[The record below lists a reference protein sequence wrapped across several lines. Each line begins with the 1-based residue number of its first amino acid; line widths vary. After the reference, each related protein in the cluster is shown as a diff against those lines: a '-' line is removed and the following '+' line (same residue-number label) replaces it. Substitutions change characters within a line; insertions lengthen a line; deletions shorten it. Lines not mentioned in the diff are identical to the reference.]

1 MFAIVHVD
9 VDAAC
14 VILSFHHPLPPPPHA
29 VGRWLAS
36 VSSDSAVVAVAHRD
50 VLNVDSRT
58 LDLSQAKDRLQDEEL
73 VVILNSEWQD
83 LLMHII

>member
-1 MFAIVHVD
+1 
-9 VDAAC
+9 
-14 VILSFHHPLPPPPHA
+14 
-29 VGRWLAS
+29 
-36 VSSDSAVVAVAHRD
+36 VVAVAHRD

-83 LLMHII
+83 LLTHII

>member
-1 MFAIVHVD
+1 VFAIVHVD
-9 VDAAC
+9 VDAGI
-14 VILSFHHPLPPPPHA
+14 VILSFYPSPLSHDA

-83 LLMHII
+83 LLIHTI